1 MIVFDVEANGLLDKA
16 TKIHC
21 LSYTDDGK
29 DYKTIF
35 DYSDMRDLILS
46 QHGLVGHNIVRYDV
60 PLIEKILGIKI
71 KARLFDTL
79 PMSWV
84 LNLNRSK
91 HGLES
96 FGEDFGIPKPQ
107 IDDWHN
113 LTNEE
118 YAHRCTEDVKINW
131 CLWQDLLKRFMFLY
145 KSKSE
150 LDKFFRYLEFKMD
163 CAAVAEKVGWKLDV
177 ELAEKCVAD
186 LTKQKADKEAELI
199 SVMPKRKVTTK
210 KSRPKNCF
218 RKDGTASAH
227 GQRWFDLL
235 QEHGLPLHFDKEVE
249 VIKKWED
256 PNPNSTDQVKD
267 WLYSLGWKPCTFK
280 YVKEINEVEGTI
292 FITRS
297 ERAIPQVRKEGELT
311 ESVKLLAEKNPEV
324 QVLEGLTVMQHR
336 LGIFQGFLDCELDGY
351 VKAEVDGLTN
361 TLRFKHKK
369 PLVNLPGVDKPWGK
383 EIRGCLTAPTGY
395 VLCGADMTSLEDT
408 TKRHYMQPYD
418 PDYVHEMSQADFD
431 PHLDLAKHARVIEQ
445 SDIDAYN
452 RGLKPEL
459 KDLRKDFKVVNYSA
473 TYGVGATKLSRTSG
487 ISETGAAALLDAY
500 WRRNWSVRAFC
511 NSSKRKVRQINGDMW
526 VQNPVSNFWHL
537 LRYKKDMF
545 STLNQSTGVYCFDKW
560 VAYYRTRR
568 PNIIGQFH
576 DESINLVKEGEQNE
590 HSDALN
596 WAIKKLNQELK
607 LNVDLGIDIQY
618 GQRYSDV
625 H

>member
-21 LSYTDDGK
+21 LSYTSDGK
-29 DYKTIF
+29 DYKTVF

-46 QHGLVGHNIVRYDV
+46 QHGLVGHNIIRYDV

-71 KARLFDTL
+71 KSRLFDTL

-84 LNLNRSK
+84 LNLNRPK

-113 LTNEE
+113 LTDKE
-118 YAHRCTEDVKINW
+118 YAYRCTEDVKINW

-145 KSKSE
+145 KSKLE

-163 CAAVAEKVGWKLDV
+163 CAATAEKVGWKLDV
-177 ELAEKCVAD
+177 ELAQKCVAD

-218 RKDGTASAH
+218 RKDGTASSH

-235 QEHGLPLHFDKEVE
+235 QENGLPLHFDGEVE

-267 WLYSLGWKPCTFK
+267 WLYSLGWEPCTFK
-280 YVKEINEVEGTI
+280 YVKEDDG
-292 FITRS
+292 S
-297 ERAIPQVRKEGELT
+297 ERTIPQVRKDGELT
-311 ESVKLLAEKNPEV
+311 DSVRLIAETNPTVE
-324 QVLEGLTVMQHR
+324 VLEGLTVMQHR
-336 LGIFQGFLDCELDGY
+336 LGIFQGFLDCEQDGY
-351 VKAEVDGLTN
+351 VRAEIDGLTN

-369 PLVNLPGVDKPWGK
+369 PLVNLPGVDRPWGK

-418 PDYVHEMSQADFD
+418 PGYVHEMSQAGFD
-431 PHLDLAKHARVIEQ
+431 PHLDLAKHAGAIKQ

-452 RGLKPEL
+452 QGTKPEL
-459 KDLRKDFKVVNYSA
+459 KALRKNYKVVNYSA
-473 TYGVGATKLSRTSG
+473 TYGVGAAKLSRTTGMS
-487 ISETGAAALLDAY
+487 ISESQALLDAY
-500 WRRNWSVRAFC
+500 WNRNWSVKKF
-511 NSSKRKVRQINGDMW
+511 SEDQTIRQINGEMW
-526 VQNPVSNFWHL
+526 VQNPVSGFWHS
-537 LRYKKDMF
+537 LRYEKDVF
-545 STLNQSTGVYCFDKW
+545 STLNQSTGAYCFDKW

-568 PNIIGQFH
+568 SNIIGQFH

-596 WAIKKLNQELK
+596 WAIEKLNQELK
-607 LNVDLGIDIQY
+607 LNVKLGIDIQY
-618 GQRYSDV
+618 GVRYSDV

>member
-21 LSYTDDGK
+21 LSYTTDGK
-29 DYKTIF
+29 HYQTIF

-46 QHGLVGHNIVRYDV
+46 QHGLVGHNIIRYDV

-71 KARLFDTL
+71 KSRLFDTL

-84 LNLNRSK
+84 LNYNRSK

-131 CLWQDLLKRFMFLY
+131 CLWQDLLRRFMFLY
-145 KSKSE
+145 KNKLS

-163 CAAVAEKVGWKLDV
+163 CAATAEKVGWKLDV
-177 ELAEKCVAD
+177 ELAQKCVAD

-235 QEHGLPLHFDKEVE
+235 QENGLPLHFDDEVE
-249 VIKKWED
+249 VIRKWED

-267 WLYSLGWKPCTFK
+267 WLYSLGWEPCTFK
-280 YVKEINEVEGTI
+280 YDKNKETGE
-292 FITRS
+292 
-297 ERAIPQVRKEGELT
+297 ERKIPQVRKDGELT
-311 ESVKLLAEKNPEV
+311 DSVKLIAETNPMVE
-324 QVLEGLTVMQHR
+324 VLEGLTVMQHR
-336 LGIFQGFLDCELDGY
+336 LGIFQGFLDCEQDGY
-351 VKAEVDGLTN
+351 VRAEIDGLTN

-369 PLVNLPGVDKPWGK
+369 PLVNLPGVDRPWGK

-418 PDYVHEMSQADFD
+418 PDYVHEMSQAGFD
-431 PHLDLAKHARVIEQ
+431 PHLDLAKHAGAIKQ

-452 RGLKPEL
+452 HGTKPEL
-459 KDLRKDFKVVNYSA
+459 KALRKNYKVVNYSA
-473 TYGVGATKLSRTSG
+473 TYGVGAAKLSRT
-487 ISETGAAALLDAY
+487 TGMSVPQSQALLDAY
-500 WRRNWSVRAFC
+500 WNRNWSVKKF
-511 NSSKRKVRQINGDMW
+511 SEDQKVRQINGEMW
-526 VQNPVSNFWHL
+526 VQNPVSGFWHS
-537 LRYKKDMF
+537 LRYEKDVF
-545 STLNQSTGVYCFDKW
+545 STLNQSTGAYCFDKW

-596 WAIKKLNQELK
+596 WAIEKLNQELK

>member
-21 LSYTDDGK
+21 LSYTSDGK

-35 DYSDMRDLILS
+35 NYSDMRDLILS
-46 QHGLVGHNIVRYDV
+46 QHGLVGHNIIRYDV

-84 LNLNRSK
+84 LNYNRSK

-118 YAHRCTEDVKINW
+118 YAYRCTEDVKINW

-145 KSKSE
+145 KNKLK

-163 CAAVAEKVGWKLDV
+163 CAATAEKVGWKLDV
-177 ELAEKCVAD
+177 ELAQKCVAD

-235 QEHGLPLHFDKEVE
+235 QENGLPLHFDEEVE

-267 WLYSLGWKPCTFK
+267 WLYSLGWEPCTFK
-280 YVKEINEVEGTI
+280 YDKNKETGE
-292 FITRS
+292 
-297 ERAIPQVRKEGELT
+297 ERKIPQVRKDGELT
-311 ESVKLLAEKNPEV
+311 DSVKLIAETNPMVE
-324 QVLEGLTVMQHR
+324 VLEGLTVMQHR
-336 LGIFQGFLDCELDGY
+336 LGIFQGFLDCEQDGY
-351 VKAEVDGLTN
+351 VRAEIDGLTN

-369 PLVNLPGVDKPWGK
+369 PLVNLPGVDRPWGK

-418 PDYVHEMSQADFD
+418 PDYVHEMSQLGFD
-431 PHLDLAKHARVIEQ
+431 PHLDLAKHAGAIKQ

-452 RGLKPEL
+452 HGTKPEL
-459 KDLRKDFKVVNYSA
+459 KALRKNYKVVNYSA
-473 TYGVGATKLSRTSG
+473 TYGVGAAKLSRT
-487 ISETGAAALLDAY
+487 TGMSVPQSQALLDAY
-500 WRRNWSVRAFC
+500 WNRNWSVKKF
-511 NSSKRKVRQINGDMW
+511 SEDQTIRQINGEMW
-526 VQNPVSNFWHL
+526 VQNPVSGFWHS
-537 LRYKKDMF
+537 LRYEKDVF
-545 STLNQSTGVYCFDKW
+545 STLNQSTGAYCFDKW

-590 HSDALN
+590 HSVALN
-596 WAIKKLNQELK
+596 WAIEKLNQELK

>member
-1 MIVFDVEANGLLDKA
+1 MIVFDVEANGLLDQA

-21 LSYTDDGK
+21 LSYTSDGK

-35 DYSDMRDLILS
+35 DYSDMRDLLLS
-46 QHGLVGHNIVRYDV
+46 QRGLVGHNIVRYDV
-60 PLIEKILGIKI
+60 PLIEKILGIKL

-84 LNLNRSK
+84 LNLNRPK

-96 FGEDFGIPKPQ
+96 FGEDFGVPKPQ
-107 IDDWHN
+107 IDDWSN

-131 CLWQDLLKRFMFLY
+131 LLWQDLLKRFMFLY
-145 KSKSE
+145 KSKLE

-163 CAAVAEKVGWKLDV
+163 CAASAEKVGWKLDV

-218 RKDGTASAH
+218 KKDGTASAH

-235 QEHGLPLHFDKEVE
+235 QENGLPLHFDDEVE

-267 WLYSLGWKPCTFK
+267 WLYSLGWEPCTFK
-280 YVKEINEVEGTI
+280 YDKNKETGE
-292 FITRS
+292 
-297 ERAIPQVRKEGELT
+297 ERKIPQVRKEGELT
-311 ESVKLLAEKNPEV
+311 DSVKLIAETNPMVE
-324 QVLEGLTVMQHR
+324 VLEGLTVMQHR
-336 LGIFQGFLDCELDGY
+336 LGIFQGFLDCEKNGY
-351 VKAEVDGLTN
+351 VMAEIDGLTN

-369 PLVNLPGVDKPWGK
+369 PLVNLPGVDRPWGK

-395 VLCGADMTSLEDT
+395 ILCGADMTSLEDT

-418 PDYVHEMSQADFD
+418 PDYVHEMSQAGFD
-431 PHLDLAKHARVIEQ
+431 PHLDLAKHAGAIKQ

-452 RGLKPEL
+452 RNERDDLKAM
-459 KDLRKDFKVVNYSA
+459 RKNYKVVNYSA
-473 TYGVGATKLSRTSG
+473 TYGVGAAKLSRT
-487 ISETGAAALLDAY
+487 TGMNIPQAQSLLDAY
-500 WRRNWSVRAFC
+500 WNRNWSVKKF
-511 NSSKRKVRQINGDMW
+511 SEDQKVRQINGEMW
-526 VQNPVSNFWHL
+526 VQNPVSGFWHS
-537 LRYKKDMF
+537 LRYEKDVF
-545 STLNQSTGVYCFDKW
+545 STLNQSTGAYCFDKW

-576 DESINLVKEGEQNE
+576 DESINLVKEGEQNA
-590 HSDALN
+590 HSDILN
-596 WAIKKLNQELK
+596 WAIEKLNQELK

>member
-21 LSYTDDGK
+21 LSYTSDGK

-46 QHGLVGHNIVRYDV
+46 QHGLVGHNIIRYDV

-71 KARLFDTL
+71 KSRLFDTL

-84 LNLNRSK
+84 LNYNRSK

-145 KSKSE
+145 KSKFE

-163 CAAVAEKVGWKLDV
+163 CAATAEKVGWKLDV
-177 ELAEKCVAD
+177 ELAQKCVAD

-235 QEHGLPLHFDKEVE
+235 QENGLPLHFDGEVE

-267 WLYSLGWKPCTFK
+267 WLYSLGWEPCTFK
-280 YVKEINEVEGTI
+280 YDKNKETGE
-292 FITRS
+292 
-297 ERAIPQVRKEGELT
+297 ERKIPQVRKDGELT
-311 ESVKLLAEKNPEV
+311 DSVKLIAETNPMVE
-324 QVLEGLTVMQHR
+324 VLEGLTVMQHR
-336 LGIFQGFLDCELDGY
+336 LGIFQGFLDCEQDGY
-351 VKAEVDGLTN
+351 VRAEIDGLTN

-369 PLVNLPGVDKPWGK
+369 PLVNLPGVDRPWGK

-418 PDYVHEMSQADFD
+418 PDYVHEMSQAGFD
-431 PHLDLAKHARVIEQ
+431 PHLDLAKHAGAIKQ

-452 RGLKPEL
+452 HGTKPEL
-459 KDLRKDFKVVNYSA
+459 KALRKNYKVVNYSA
-473 TYGVGATKLSRTSG
+473 TYGVGAAKLSRT
-487 ISETGAAALLDAY
+487 TGMSVPQSQALLDAY
-500 WRRNWSVRAFC
+500 WNRNWSVKKF
-511 NSSKRKVRQINGDMW
+511 SEDQKIRQINGEMW
-526 VQNPVSNFWHL
+526 VQNPVSGFWHS
-537 LRYKKDMF
+537 LRYEKDVF
-545 STLNQSTGVYCFDKW
+545 STLNQSTGAYCFDKW

-596 WAIKKLNQELK
+596 WAIEKLNQELK

>member
-1 MIVFDVEANGLLDKA
+1 MIVFDVEADGLLDQA

-21 LSYTDDGK
+21 LSYTSDGET
-29 DYKTIF
+29 YNSLS
-35 DYSDMRDLILS
+35 DYSDMRDLILT
-46 QHGLVGHNIVRYDV
+46 QRGLVGHNIIRYDV

-71 KARLFDTL
+71 KSRLFDTL

-84 LNLNRSK
+84 LNYNRSK

-131 CLWQDLLKRFMFLY
+131 CLWQDLLRRFMFLY
-145 KSKSE
+145 KNKSE

-177 ELAEKCVAD
+177 ELAQKCVAD

-218 RKDGTASAH
+218 RKDGTASSH
-227 GQRWFDLL
+227 GQRWFNLL
-235 QEHGLPLHFDKEVE
+235 QENGLPLHFDGEVE
-249 VIKKWED
+249 VIRKWED

-267 WLYSLGWKPCTFK
+267 WLYSLGWEPCTFK
-280 YVKEINEVEGTI
+280 YDKNKETGE
-292 FITRS
+292 
-297 ERAIPQVRKEGELT
+297 ERKIPQVRKDGELT
-311 ESVKLLAEKNPEV
+311 DSVKLIAETNPIVE
-324 QVLEGLTVMQHR
+324 VLEGLTVMQHR
-336 LGIFQGFLDCELDGY
+336 LGIFQGFLDCEQDGY
-351 VKAEVDGLTN
+351 VRAEIDGLTN

-369 PLVNLPGVDKPWGK
+369 PLVNLPGVDRPWGK
-383 EIRGCLTAPTGY
+383 EIRGCLTVPTGY

-418 PDYVHEMSQADFD
+418 PDYVHEMSQAGFD
-431 PHLDLAKHARVIEQ
+431 PHLDLAKHAGAIKQ

-452 RGLKPEL
+452 HGTKPEL
-459 KDLRKDFKVVNYSA
+459 KALRKNYKVVNYSA
-473 TYGVGATKLSRTSG
+473 TYGVGAAKLSRT
-487 ISETGAAALLDAY
+487 TGMSVPQSQALLDAY
-500 WRRNWSVRAFC
+500 WNRNWSVKKF
-511 NSSKRKVRQINGDMW
+511 SEDQTIRQINGEMW
-526 VQNPVSNFWHL
+526 VQNPVSGFWHS
-537 LRYKKDMF
+537 LRYEKDVF
-545 STLNQSTGVYCFDKW
+545 STLNQSTGAYCFDKW

-590 HSDALN
+590 HSVALN
-596 WAIKKLNQELK
+596 WAIEKLNQELK

>member
-1 MIVFDVEANGLLDKA
+1 MIVFDVEANGLLDQA

-21 LSYTDDGK
+21 LSYTSDGK

-35 DYSDMRDLILS
+35 DYSDMRDLLLS
-46 QHGLVGHNIVRYDV
+46 QRGLVGHNIVRYDV
-60 PLIEKILGIKI
+60 PLIEKILGIKL

-84 LNLNRSK
+84 LNLNRPK

-96 FGEDFGIPKPQ
+96 FGEDFGVPKPQ
-107 IDDWHN
+107 IDDWSN

-131 CLWQDLLKRFMFLY
+131 LLWQDLLKRFMFLY
-145 KSKSE
+145 KSKLE

-163 CAAVAEKVGWKLDV
+163 CAASAEKVGWKLDV

-218 RKDGTASAH
+218 KKDGTASAH

-235 QEHGLPLHFDKEVE
+235 QEHGLPLHFDEEVE

-267 WLYSLGWKPCTFK
+267 WLYSLGWEPCTFK
-280 YVKEINEVEGTI
+280 YDKNKETGE
-292 FITRS
+292 
-297 ERAIPQVRKEGELT
+297 ERKIPQVRKEGELT
-311 ESVKLLAEKNPEV
+311 DSVKLIAETNPMVE
-324 QVLEGLTVMQHR
+324 VLEGLTVIQHR
-336 LGIFQGFLDCELDGY
+336 LGIFQGFLDCEKNGY
-351 VKAEVDGLTN
+351 VMAEIDGLTN

-369 PLVNLPGVDKPWGK
+369 PLVNLPGVDRPWGK

-395 VLCGADMTSLEDT
+395 ILCGADMTSLEDT

-418 PDYVHEMSQADFD
+418 PDYVHEMSQLGFD
-431 PHLDLAKHARVIEQ
+431 PHLDLAKHAGAIKQ

-452 RGLKPEL
+452 RNERDDLKAM
-459 KDLRKDFKVVNYSA
+459 RKNYKVVNYSA
-473 TYGVGATKLSRTSG
+473 TYGVGAAKLSRT
-487 ISETGAAALLDAY
+487 TGMNIPQAQSLLDAY
-500 WRRNWSVRAFC
+500 WNRNWSVKKF
-511 NSSKRKVRQINGDMW
+511 SEDQKIRQINGEMW
-526 VQNPVSNFWHL
+526 VQNPVSGFWHS
-537 LRYKKDMF
+537 LRYEKDVF
-545 STLNQSTGVYCFDKW
+545 STLNQSTGAYCFDKW

-576 DESINLVKEGEQNE
+576 DESINLVKEGEQNA
-590 HSDALN
+590 HSDILN
-596 WAIKKLNQELK
+596 WAIEKLNQELK

>member
-21 LSYTDDGK
+21 LSYTSDGK

-46 QHGLVGHNIVRYDV
+46 QHGLVGHNIIRYDV

-84 LNLNRSK
+84 LNYNRSK

-118 YAHRCTEDVKINW
+118 YAYRCTEDVKINW
-131 CLWQDLLKRFMFLY
+131 CLWQDLLRRFMFLY
-145 KSKSE
+145 KNKLK

-163 CAAVAEKVGWKLDV
+163 CAATAEKVGWKLDV
-177 ELAEKCVAD
+177 ELAQKCVAD

-235 QEHGLPLHFDKEVE
+235 QEHGLPLHFDGEVE

-267 WLYSLGWKPCTFK
+267 WLYSLGWEPCTFK
-280 YVKEINEVEGTI
+280 YDKNKETGE
-292 FITRS
+292 
-297 ERAIPQVRKEGELT
+297 ERKIPQVRKDGELT
-311 ESVKLLAEKNPEV
+311 DSVKLIAETNPMVE
-324 QVLEGLTVMQHR
+324 VLEGLTVMQHR
-336 LGIFQGFLDCELDGY
+336 LGIFQGFLDCEQDGY
-351 VKAEVDGLTN
+351 VRAEIDGLTN

-369 PLVNLPGVDKPWGK
+369 PLVNLPGVDRPWGE

-418 PDYVHEMSQADFD
+418 PDYVHEMSQAGFD
-431 PHLDLAKHARVIEQ
+431 PHLDLAKHAGAIKQ

-452 RGLKPEL
+452 HGTKPEL
-459 KDLRKDFKVVNYSA
+459 KALRKNYKVVNYSA
-473 TYGVGATKLSRTSG
+473 TYGVGAAKLSRT
-487 ISETGAAALLDAY
+487 TGMSIPQSQALLDAY
-500 WRRNWSVRAFC
+500 WNRNWSVKKF
-511 NSSKRKVRQINGDMW
+511 SEDQKVRQINGEMW
-526 VQNPVSNFWHL
+526 VQNPVSGFWHS
-537 LRYKKDMF
+537 LRYEKDVF
-545 STLNQSTGVYCFDKW
+545 STLNQSTGAYCFDKW

-590 HSDALN
+590 HSVALN
-596 WAIKKLNQELK
+596 WAIEKLNQELK

>member
-21 LSYTDDGK
+21 LSYTTDGK
-29 DYKTIF
+29 HYQTIF

-46 QHGLVGHNIVRYDV
+46 QHGLVGHNIIRYDV

-71 KARLFDTL
+71 KSRLFDTL

-84 LNLNRSK
+84 LNYNRSK

-107 IDDWHN
+107 IDDWYN

-145 KSKSE
+145 KNKSE

-163 CAAVAEKVGWKLDV
+163 CAATAEKVGWKLDI
-177 ELAEKCVAD
+177 ELAQKCVTD

-235 QEHGLPLHFDKEVE
+235 QENGLPLHFDGEVE
-249 VIKKWED
+249 VIRKWED

-267 WLYSLGWKPCTFK
+267 WLYSLGWEPCTFK
-280 YVKEINEVEGTI
+280 YVKEDDG
-292 FITRS
+292 S
-297 ERAIPQVRKEGELT
+297 ERKIPQVREDNELT
-311 ESVKLLAEKNPEV
+311 DSVKLIAETNPKV
-324 QVLEGLTVMQHR
+324 QVLEGLTMMQHR
-336 LGIFQGFLDCELDGY
+336 LGIFQGFLDCEQDGY
-351 VKAEVDGLTN
+351 VRAEIDGLTN

-369 PLVNLPGVDKPWGK
+369 PLVNLPGVDRPWGK

-418 PDYVHEMSQADFD
+418 PGYVHEMSQAGFD
-431 PHLDLAKHARVIEQ
+431 PHLDLAKHAGAINQ

-452 RGLKPEL
+452 QGTKPEL
-459 KDLRKDFKVVNYSA
+459 KALRKNYKVVNYSA
-473 TYGVGATKLSRTSG
+473 TYGVGAAKLSRT
-487 ISETGAAALLDAY
+487 TGMSIPESQALLDAY
-500 WRRNWSVRAFC
+500 WNRNWSVKKF
-511 NSSKRKVRQINGDMW
+511 SEDQTIRQINGEMW
-526 VQNPVSNFWHL
+526 VQNPVSGFWHS
-537 LRYKKDMF
+537 LRYEKDVF
-545 STLNQSTGVYCFDKW
+545 STLNQSTGAYCFDKW

-568 PNIIGQFH
+568 SNIIGQFH

-590 HSDALN
+590 HSVALN
-596 WAIKKLNQELK
+596 WAIEKLNQELK

>member
-21 LSYTDDGK
+21 LSYTSDGK

-46 QHGLVGHNIVRYDV
+46 QHGLVGHNIIRYDV

-71 KARLFDTL
+71 KSRLFDTL

-113 LTNEE
+113 LTDEE

-131 CLWQDLLKRFMFLY
+131 CLWQDLLRRFMFLY
-145 KSKSE
+145 KNKLE

-163 CAAVAEKVGWKLDV
+163 CAATAEKVGWKLDV
-177 ELAEKCVAD
+177 ELAQKCVAD

-235 QEHGLPLHFDKEVE
+235 QENGLPLHFDGEVE
-249 VIKKWED
+249 VIKNWED

-267 WLYSLGWKPCTFK
+267 WLYSLGWEPCTFK
-280 YVKEINEVEGTI
+280 YDKNKETGE
-292 FITRS
+292 
-297 ERAIPQVRKEGELT
+297 ERKIPQVRKDGELT
-311 ESVKLLAEKNPEV
+311 DSVKLIAETNPMVE
-324 QVLEGLTVMQHR
+324 VLEGLTVMQHR
-336 LGIFQGFLDCELDGY
+336 LGIFQGFLECEQDGY
-351 VKAEVDGLTN
+351 VRAEIDGLTN

-369 PLVNLPGVDKPWGK
+369 PLVNLPGVDRPWGK
-383 EIRGCLTAPTGY
+383 EIRGCLTVPTGY

-418 PDYVHEMSQADFD
+418 PDYVHEMSQAGFD
-431 PHLDLAKHARVIEQ
+431 PHLDLAKHAGAIEQ

-452 RGLKPEL
+452 HGTKPEL
-459 KDLRKDFKVVNYSA
+459 KALRKNYKVVNYSA
-473 TYGVGATKLSRTSG
+473 TYGVGAAKLSRT
-487 ISETGAAALLDAY
+487 TGMSVPQSQALLDAY
-500 WRRNWSVRAFC
+500 WNRNWSVKKF
-511 NSSKRKVRQINGDMW
+511 SEDQTIRQINGEMW
-526 VQNPVSNFWHL
+526 VQNPVSGFWHS
-537 LRYKKDMF
+537 LRYEKDVF
-545 STLNQSTGVYCFDKW
+545 STLNQSTGAYCFDKW

-590 HSDALN
+590 HSVALN
-596 WAIKKLNQELK
+596 WAIEKLNQELK

>member
-1 MIVFDVEANGLLDKA
+1 MIVFDVEANGLLDQA

-21 LSYTDDGK
+21 LSYTSDGK

-35 DYSDMRDLILS
+35 DYSDMRDLLLS
-46 QHGLVGHNIVRYDV
+46 QRGLVGHNIVRYDV
-60 PLIEKILGIKI
+60 PLIEKILGIKL

-84 LNLNRSK
+84 LNLNRPK

-96 FGEDFGIPKPQ
+96 FGEDFGVPKPQ
-107 IDDWHN
+107 IDDWSN

-131 CLWQDLLKRFMFLY
+131 LLWQDLLKRFMFLY
-145 KSKSE
+145 KSKLE

-163 CAAVAEKVGWKLDV
+163 CAASAEKVGWKLDV

-218 RKDGTASAH
+218 KKDGTASAH

-235 QEHGLPLHFDKEVE
+235 QENGLPLHFDDEVE

-267 WLYSLGWKPCTFK
+267 WLYSLGWEPCTFK
-280 YVKEINEVEGTI
+280 YDKNKETGE
-292 FITRS
+292 
-297 ERAIPQVRKEGELT
+297 ERKIPQVRKEGELT
-311 ESVKLLAEKNPEV
+311 DSVKLIAETNPMVE
-324 QVLEGLTVMQHR
+324 VLEGLTVIQHR
-336 LGIFQGFLDCELDGY
+336 LGIFQGFLDCEKNGY
-351 VKAEVDGLTN
+351 VMAEIDGLTN

-369 PLVNLPGVDKPWGK
+369 PLVNLPGVDRPWGK

-395 VLCGADMTSLEDT
+395 ILCGADMTSLEDT

-418 PDYVHEMSQADFD
+418 PDYVHEMSQLGFD
-431 PHLDLAKHARVIEQ
+431 PHLDLAKHAGAIKQ

-452 RGLKPEL
+452 RNERDDLKAM
-459 KDLRKDFKVVNYSA
+459 RKNYKVVNYSA
-473 TYGVGATKLSRTSG
+473 TYGVGAAKLSRT
-487 ISETGAAALLDAY
+487 TGMNIPQAQSLLDAY
-500 WRRNWSVRAFC
+500 WNRNWSVKKF
-511 NSSKRKVRQINGDMW
+511 SEDQKIRQINGEMW
-526 VQNPVSNFWHL
+526 VQNPVSGFWHS
-537 LRYKKDMF
+537 LRYEKDVF
-545 STLNQSTGVYCFDKW
+545 STLNQSTGAYCFDKW
-560 VAYYRTRR
+560 VADYRTRR

-576 DESINLVKEGEQNE
+576 DESINLVKEGEQNA
-590 HSDALN
+590 HSDILN
-596 WAIKKLNQELK
+596 WAIEKLNQELK

>member
-21 LSYTDDGK
+21 LSYTSDGK

-46 QHGLVGHNIVRYDV
+46 QHGLVGHNIIRYDV

-71 KARLFDTL
+71 KSRLFDTL

-84 LNLNRSK
+84 LNLNRPK

-118 YAHRCTEDVKINW
+118 YAYRCTEDVKINW

-145 KSKSE
+145 KNKLE

-163 CAAVAEKVGWKLDV
+163 CAASAEKVGWKLDV
-177 ELAEKCVAD
+177 ELAQKCVAD

-218 RKDGTASAH
+218 RKDGTASSH

-235 QEHGLPLHFDKEVE
+235 QENGLPLHFDGEVE

-267 WLYSLGWKPCTFK
+267 WLYSLGWEPCTFK
-280 YVKEINEVEGTI
+280 YVKEDDG
-292 FITRS
+292 S
-297 ERAIPQVRKEGELT
+297 ERTIPQVRKDGELT
-311 ESVKLLAEKNPEV
+311 DSVRLIAETNPTVE
-324 QVLEGLTVMQHR
+324 VLEGLTVMQHR
-336 LGIFQGFLDCELDGY
+336 LGIFQGFLDCEQDGY
-351 VKAEVDGLTN
+351 VKAEIDGLTN

-369 PLVNLPGVDKPWGK
+369 PLVNLPGVDRPWGK

-418 PDYVHEMSQADFD
+418 PGYVHEMSQAGFD
-431 PHLDLAKHARVIEQ
+431 PHLDLAKHAGAIKQ

-452 RGLKPEL
+452 QGTKPEL
-459 KDLRKDFKVVNYSA
+459 KALRKNYKVVNYSA
-473 TYGVGATKLSRTSG
+473 TYGVGAAKLSRT
-487 ISETGAAALLDAY
+487 TGMSIPESQALLDAY
-500 WRRNWSVRAFC
+500 WNRNWSVKKF
-511 NSSKRKVRQINGDMW
+511 SEDQTIRQINGEMW
-526 VQNPVSNFWHL
+526 VQNPVSGFWHS
-537 LRYKKDMF
+537 LRYEKDVF
-545 STLNQSTGVYCFDKW
+545 STLNQSTGAYCFDKW

-568 PNIIGQFH
+568 SNIIGQFH

-596 WAIKKLNQELK
+596 WAIEKLNQELK
-607 LNVDLGIDIQY
+607 LNVKLGIDIQY
-618 GQRYSDV
+618 GVRYSDV

>member
-21 LSYTDDGK
+21 LSYTTDGK
-29 DYKTIF
+29 HYQTIF

-46 QHGLVGHNIVRYDV
+46 QHGLVGHNIIRYDV

-71 KARLFDTL
+71 KSRLFDTL

-84 LNLNRSK
+84 LNYNRSK

-131 CLWQDLLKRFMFLY
+131 CLWQDLLRRFMFLY
-145 KSKSE
+145 KNKLS

-163 CAAVAEKVGWKLDV
+163 CAATAEKVGWKLDV
-177 ELAEKCVAD
+177 ELAQKCVAD

-235 QEHGLPLHFDKEVE
+235 QENGLPLHFDSEVE
-249 VIKKWED
+249 VIRKWED

-267 WLYSLGWKPCTFK
+267 WLYSLGWEPCTFK
-280 YVKEINEVEGTI
+280 YDKNKETGE
-292 FITRS
+292 
-297 ERAIPQVRKEGELT
+297 ERKIPQVRKDGELT
-311 ESVKLLAEKNPEV
+311 DSVKLIAETNPMVE
-324 QVLEGLTVMQHR
+324 VLEGLTVMQHR
-336 LGIFQGFLDCELDGY
+336 LGIFQGFLDCEQDGY
-351 VKAEVDGLTN
+351 VRAEIDGLTN

-369 PLVNLPGVDKPWGK
+369 PLVNLPGVDRPWGK

-418 PDYVHEMSQADFD
+418 PDYVHEMSQAGFD
-431 PHLDLAKHARVIEQ
+431 PHLDLAKHAGAIKQ

-452 RGLKPEL
+452 HGTKPEL
-459 KDLRKDFKVVNYSA
+459 KALRKNYKVVNYSA
-473 TYGVGATKLSRTSG
+473 TYGVGAAKLSRT
-487 ISETGAAALLDAY
+487 TGMSVPQSQALLDAY
-500 WRRNWSVRAFC
+500 WNRNWSVKKF
-511 NSSKRKVRQINGDMW
+511 SEDQKVRQINGEMW
-526 VQNPVSNFWHL
+526 VQNPVSGFWHS
-537 LRYKKDMF
+537 LRYEKDVF
-545 STLNQSTGVYCFDKW
+545 STLNQSTGAYCFDKW

-590 HSDALN
+590 HSVALN
-596 WAIKKLNQELK
+596 WAIEKLNQELK

>member
-1 MIVFDVEANGLLDKA
+1 MIVFDVEANGLLDQA

-21 LSYTDDGK
+21 LSYTSDGK

-35 DYSDMRDLILS
+35 DYSDMRDLLLS
-46 QHGLVGHNIVRYDV
+46 QRGLVGHNIVRYDV
-60 PLIEKILGIKI
+60 PLIEKILGIKL

-84 LNLNRSK
+84 LNLNRPK

-96 FGEDFGIPKPQ
+96 FGEDFGVPNPQ
-107 IDDWHN
+107 IDDWSN

-131 CLWQDLLKRFMFLY
+131 LLWQDLLKRFMFLY
-145 KSKSE
+145 KSKLE

-163 CAAVAEKVGWKLDV
+163 CAASAEKVGWKLDV

-218 RKDGTASAH
+218 KKDGTASAH

-235 QEHGLPLHFDKEVE
+235 QENGLPLHFDDEVE

-267 WLYSLGWKPCTFK
+267 WLYSLGWEPCTFK
-280 YVKEINEVEGTI
+280 YDKNKETGE
-292 FITRS
+292 
-297 ERAIPQVRKEGELT
+297 ERKIPQVRKEGELT
-311 ESVKLLAEKNPEV
+311 DSVKLIAETNPMVE
-324 QVLEGLTVMQHR
+324 VLEGLTVIQHR
-336 LGIFQGFLDCELDGY
+336 LGIFQGFLDCEKNGY
-351 VKAEVDGLTN
+351 VMAEIDGLTN

-369 PLVNLPGVDKPWGK
+369 PLVNLPGVDRPWGK

-395 VLCGADMTSLEDT
+395 ILCGADMTSLEDT

-418 PDYVHEMSQADFD
+418 PDYVHEMSQLGFD
-431 PHLDLAKHARVIEQ
+431 PHLDLAKHAGAIKQ

-452 RGLKPEL
+452 RNERDDLKAM
-459 KDLRKDFKVVNYSA
+459 RKNYKVVNYSA
-473 TYGVGATKLSRTSG
+473 TYGVGAAKLSRT
-487 ISETGAAALLDAY
+487 TGMNIPQAQSLLDAY
-500 WRRNWSVRAFC
+500 WNRNWSVKKF
-511 NSSKRKVRQINGDMW
+511 SEDQKIRQINGEMW
-526 VQNPVSNFWHL
+526 VQNPVSGFWHS
-537 LRYKKDMF
+537 LRYEKDVF
-545 STLNQSTGVYCFDKW
+545 STLNQSTGAYCFDKW

-576 DESINLVKEGEQNE
+576 DESINLVKEGEQNA
-590 HSDALN
+590 HSDILN
-596 WAIKKLNQELK
+596 WAIEKLNQELK

>member
-21 LSYTDDGK
+21 LSYTTDGK
-29 DYKTIF
+29 HYQTIF

-46 QHGLVGHNIVRYDV
+46 QHGLVGHNIIRYDV

-71 KARLFDTL
+71 KSRLFDTL

-84 LNLNRSK
+84 LNYNRSK

-118 YAHRCTEDVKINW
+118 YAYRCTEDVKINW
-131 CLWQDLLKRFMFLY
+131 CLWQDLLRRFMFLY
-145 KSKSE
+145 KNKLE

-163 CAAVAEKVGWKLDV
+163 CAATAEKVGWKLDV
-177 ELAEKCVAD
+177 ELAQKCVAD

-235 QEHGLPLHFDKEVE
+235 QENGLPLHFDGEVE
-249 VIKKWED
+249 VIKNWED

-267 WLYSLGWKPCTFK
+267 WLYSLGWEPCTFK
-280 YVKEINEVEGTI
+280 YDKNKETGE
-292 FITRS
+292 
-297 ERAIPQVRKEGELT
+297 ERKIPQVRKDGELT
-311 ESVKLLAEKNPEV
+311 DSVKLIAETNPMVE
-324 QVLEGLTVMQHR
+324 VLEGLTVMQHR
-336 LGIFQGFLDCELDGY
+336 LGIFQGFLDCEQDGY
-351 VKAEVDGLTN
+351 VRAEIDGLTN

-369 PLVNLPGVDKPWGK
+369 PLVNLPGVDRPWGK
-383 EIRGCLTAPTGY
+383 EIRGCLTVPTGY

-418 PDYVHEMSQADFD
+418 PDYVHEMSQAGFD
-431 PHLDLAKHARVIEQ
+431 PHLDLAKHAGAIEQ

-452 RGLKPEL
+452 HGTKPEL
-459 KDLRKDFKVVNYSA
+459 KALRKNYKVVNYSA
-473 TYGVGATKLSRTSG
+473 TYGVGAAKLSRT
-487 ISETGAAALLDAY
+487 TGMSVPQSQALLDAY
-500 WRRNWSVRAFC
+500 WNRNWSVKKF
-511 NSSKRKVRQINGDMW
+511 SEDQTIRQINGEMW
-526 VQNPVSNFWHL
+526 VQNPVSGFWHS
-537 LRYKKDMF
+537 LRYEKDVF
-545 STLNQSTGVYCFDKW
+545 STLNQSTGAYCFDKW

-596 WAIKKLNQELK
+596 WAIEKLNQELK

>member
-35 DYSDMRDLILS
+35 NYSDMRDLILS
-46 QHGLVGHNIVRYDV
+46 QHGLVGHNIIRYDI
-60 PLIEKILGIKI
+60 PLLEKILGIKI

-96 FGEDFGIPKPQ
+96 FGEDFDIPKPQ

-113 LTNEE
+113 LTDEE

-131 CLWQDLLKRFMFLY
+131 CLWQDLLKRFLFLY
-145 KSKSE
+145 KSKLE

-163 CAAVAEKVGWKLDV
+163 CAATAEKVGWKLDV
-177 ELAEKCVAD
+177 ELAKKCVAD

-218 RKDGTASAH
+218 RQDGTASVH

-235 QEHGLPLHFDKEVE
+235 QENGLPLHFDGEVD
-249 VIKKWED
+249 VLKKWED

-280 YVKEINEVEGTI
+280 YDKNKETGE
-292 FITRS
+292 
-297 ERAIPQVRKEGELT
+297 ERKIPQVRKEGELT
-311 ESVKLLAEKNPEV
+311 DSVKLIAETNPTVE
-324 QVLEGLTVMQHR
+324 VLEGLTVMQHR
-336 LGIFQGFLDCELDGY
+336 LGIFQGFLDCEQDGY
-351 VKAEVDGLTN
+351 VRAEIDGLTN

-369 PLVNLPGVDKPWGK
+369 PLVNLPGVDRPWGK

-418 PDYVHEMSQADFD
+418 PDYVHEMSQSGFD
-431 PHLDLAKHARVIEQ
+431 PHLDLAKHAGAIKQ

-452 RGLKPEL
+452 HGTKPEL
-459 KDLRKDFKVVNYSA
+459 KALRKNYKVVNYSA
-473 TYGVGATKLSRTSG
+473 TYGVGAAKLSRT
-487 ISETGAAALLDAY
+487 TGMSVPQSQALLDAY
-500 WRRNWSVRAFC
+500 WNRNWSVKKF
-511 NSSKRKVRQINGDMW
+511 SEDQKVRHINGEMW
-526 VQNPVSNFWHL
+526 VKNPVSGFWHS
-537 LRYKKDMF
+537 LRYEKDVF
-545 STLNQSTGVYCFDKW
+545 STLNQSTGAYCFDKW

-590 HSDALN
+590 HSCALN
-596 WAIKKLNQELK
+596 WAIEKLNEELK

>member
-29 DYKTIF
+29 NYKTIF

-71 KARLFDTL
+71 KSRLFDTL

-131 CLWQDLLKRFMFLY
+131 CLWQDLLKRFLFLY
-145 KSKSE
+145 KSKLE

-163 CAAVAEKVGWKLDV
+163 CAASAEKVGWKLDV
-177 ELAEKCVAD
+177 ELAQKCVAD

-235 QEHGLPLHFDKEVE
+235 QENGLPLHFDEEVE

-267 WLYSLGWKPCTFK
+267 WLYSLGWEPCTFK
-280 YVKEINEVEGTI
+280 YDKNKETGE
-292 FITRS
+292 
-297 ERAIPQVRKEGELT
+297 ERKIPQVRKEGELT
-311 ESVKLLAEKNPEV
+311 DSVKLIAETNPMVE
-324 QVLEGLTVMQHR
+324 VLEGLTVMQHR
-336 LGIFQGFLDCELDGY
+336 LGIFQGFLECEQDGY
-351 VKAEVDGLTN
+351 VRAEIDGLTN

-369 PLVNLPGVDKPWGK
+369 PLVNLPGVDRPWGK
-383 EIRGCLTAPTGY
+383 EIRGCLTAPEGY
-395 VLCGADMTSLEDT
+395 ILCGADMTSLEDT

-418 PDYVHEMSQADFD
+418 PDYVHEMSQAGFD
-431 PHLDLAKHARVIEQ
+431 PHLDLAKHAGAIKQ

-452 RGLKPEL
+452 HGTKPEL
-459 KDLRKDFKVVNYSA
+459 KALRKNYKVVNYSA
-473 TYGVGATKLSRTSG
+473 TYGVGAAKLSRT
-487 ISETGAAALLDAY
+487 TGMSVPQSQALLDAY
-500 WRRNWSVRAFC
+500 WNRNWSVKKF
-511 NSSKRKVRQINGDMW
+511 SEDQKVRQINGEMW
-526 VQNPVSNFWHL
+526 VQNPVSGFWHS
-537 LRYKKDMF
+537 LRYEKDVF
-545 STLNQSTGVYCFDKW
+545 STLNQSTGAYCFDKW

-576 DESINLVKEGEQNE
+576 DESINLVKEGEQNK

-596 WAIKKLNQELK
+596 WAIEKLNQELK

>member
-1 MIVFDVEANGLLDKA
+1 MIVFDVEANGLLDQA

-21 LSYTDDGK
+21 LSYTSDGK

-35 DYSDMRDLILS
+35 DYSDMRDLLLS
-46 QHGLVGHNIVRYDV
+46 QRGLVGHNIVRYDV
-60 PLIEKILGIKI
+60 PLIEKILGIKL

-84 LNLNRSK
+84 LNLNRPK

-96 FGEDFGIPKPQ
+96 FGEDFGVPKPQ
-107 IDDWHN
+107 IDDWSN

-131 CLWQDLLKRFMFLY
+131 LLWQDLLKRFMFLY
-145 KSKSE
+145 KSKLE

-163 CAAVAEKVGWKLDV
+163 CAASAEKVGWKLDV

-218 RKDGTASAH
+218 KKDGTASAH

-235 QEHGLPLHFDKEVE
+235 QENGLPLHFDDEVE

-267 WLYSLGWKPCTFK
+267 WLYSLGWEPCTFK
-280 YVKEINEVEGTI
+280 YDKNKETGE
-292 FITRS
+292 
-297 ERAIPQVRKEGELT
+297 ERKIPQVRKEGELT
-311 ESVKLLAEKNPEV
+311 DSVKLIAETNPMVE
-324 QVLEGLTVMQHR
+324 VLEGLTVIQHR
-336 LGIFQGFLDCELDGY
+336 LGIFQGFLDCEKNGY
-351 VKAEVDGLTN
+351 VMAEIDGLTN

-369 PLVNLPGVDKPWGK
+369 PLVNLPGVDRPWGK

-395 VLCGADMTSLEDT
+395 ILCGADMTSLEDT

-418 PDYVHEMSQADFD
+418 PDYVHEMSQLGFD
-431 PHLDLAKHARVIEQ
+431 PHLDLAKHAGAIKQ

-452 RGLKPEL
+452 RNERDDLKAM
-459 KDLRKDFKVVNYSA
+459 RKNYKVVNYSA
-473 TYGVGATKLSRTSG
+473 TYGVGAAKLSRT
-487 ISETGAAALLDAY
+487 TGMNIPQAQSLLDAY
-500 WRRNWSVRAFC
+500 WNRNWSVKKF
-511 NSSKRKVRQINGDMW
+511 SEDQKIRQINGEMW
-526 VQNPVSNFWHL
+526 VQNPVSGFWHS
-537 LRYKKDMF
+537 LRYEKDVF
-545 STLNQSTGVYCFDKW
+545 STLNQSTGAYCFDKW

-596 WAIKKLNQELK
+596 WAIEKLNQELK

>member
-21 LSYTDDGK
+21 LSYTSDGK
-29 DYKTIF
+29 HYQTIF

-46 QHGLVGHNIVRYDV
+46 QHGLVGHNIIRYDV

-71 KARLFDTL
+71 KSRLFDTL

-84 LNLNRSK
+84 LNYNRSK

-131 CLWQDLLKRFMFLY
+131 CLWQDLLRRFMFLY
-145 KSKSE
+145 KNKLS

-163 CAAVAEKVGWKLDV
+163 CAATAEKVGWKLDV
-177 ELAEKCVAD
+177 ELAQKCVAD

-235 QEHGLPLHFDKEVE
+235 QENGLPLHFDDEVE
-249 VIKKWED
+249 VIRKWED

-267 WLYSLGWKPCTFK
+267 WLYSLGWEPCTFK
-280 YVKEINEVEGTI
+280 YDKNKETGE
-292 FITRS
+292 
-297 ERAIPQVRKEGELT
+297 ERKIPQVRKDGELT
-311 ESVKLLAEKNPEV
+311 DSVKLIAETNPMVE
-324 QVLEGLTVMQHR
+324 VLEGLTVMQHR
-336 LGIFQGFLDCELDGY
+336 LGIFQGFLDCEQDGY
-351 VKAEVDGLTN
+351 VRAEIDGLTN

-369 PLVNLPGVDKPWGK
+369 PLVNLPGVDRPWGK

-418 PDYVHEMSQADFD
+418 PDYVHEMSQAGFD
-431 PHLDLAKHARVIEQ
+431 PHLDLAKHAGAIKQ

-452 RGLKPEL
+452 HGTKPEL
-459 KDLRKDFKVVNYSA
+459 KALRKNYKVVNYSA
-473 TYGVGATKLSRTSG
+473 TYGVGAAKLSRT
-487 ISETGAAALLDAY
+487 TGMSVPQSQALLDAY
-500 WRRNWSVRAFC
+500 WNRNWSVKKF
-511 NSSKRKVRQINGDMW
+511 SEDQKVRQINGEMW
-526 VQNPVSNFWHL
+526 VQNPVSGFWHS
-537 LRYKKDMF
+537 LRYEKDVF
-545 STLNQSTGVYCFDKW
+545 STLNQSTGAYCFDKW

-596 WAIKKLNQELK
+596 WAIEKLNQELK